1 MQLKPVRR
9 VSISKS
15 VANQL
20 LDMIREGSLLPGD
33 QIPPERELVER
44 LAVGR
49 SSVREALQILSTLN
63 VIHVTPGS
71 GAVVK
76 ELQPSDVF
84 RADLIGVLIGKS
96 MAAELLE
103 AREMLEPSS
112 ARLACLRGTQADFAK
127 IEDLLMKHERAL
139 TTGEPINEHA
149 AEFHVL
155 VARAAR
161 NRDVISFMESI
172 LEILKQGGRKVSRIP
187 NFARQELEEHR
198 EIFEILK
205 RRDEDLAYKLMR
217 QHIIKASATYD
228 DHVVEGEGGVYVERV
243 INPSN

>member
-1 MQLKPVRR
+1 MQLKPVER
-9 VSISKS
+9 VSTSKS
-15 VANQL
+15 VANQFL
-20 LDMIREGSLLPGD
+20 EMIREGSLRPGD
-33 QIPPERELVER
+33 QIPPERELMER

-49 SSVREALQILSTLN
+49 SSVREALQILATLN

-112 ARLACLRGTQADFAK
+112 ARLACLRGTQADFSTL
-127 IEDLLMKHERAL
+127 EELLMKHERAL
-139 TTGEPINEHA
+139 AEGEPINEYA
-149 AEFHVL
+149 AEFHLL

-161 NRDVISFMESI
+161 NRVVISFMESI
-172 LEILKQGGRKVSRIP
+172 LEFLKYRGRKVSRIP
-187 NFARQELEEHR
+187 NFARQKLEEHR

-205 RRDEDLAYKLMR
+205 RRDEDLAYELMR

-228 DHVVEGEGGVYVERV
+228 DYSVVGEGSAYEERV
-243 INPSN
+243 NNPTS